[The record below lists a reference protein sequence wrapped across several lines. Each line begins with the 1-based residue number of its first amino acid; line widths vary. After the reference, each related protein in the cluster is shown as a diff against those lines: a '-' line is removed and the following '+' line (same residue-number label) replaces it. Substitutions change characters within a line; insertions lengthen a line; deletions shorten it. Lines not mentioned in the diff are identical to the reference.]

1 MEWLADPNTYIGL
14 VTLVL
19 LEIVLGIDNLVF
31 IAILAEKLP
40 AGQRHRARLTG
51 LFFALLMRLFLL
63 SLVSYMAHLTRP
75 LFTIFGFGFSI
86 RGLIMICGGVFLLG
100 KATME
105 LHERLEGN
113 GERQDN
119 QSMGAVFWQVIAQIV
134 ILDAVFSLDSI
145 ITAVGM
151 VPHVPVMM
159 AAVIIAVGLMML
171 ASRPLMDFVNRH
183 PTIVILC
190 LGFLMMIGFSL
201 VVEGFGFEVPKG
213 YLYAAIGFS
222 ILIES
227 FNQLG
232 RYKREKRIT
241 TNDLRSRTAG
251 AVLRLLGGGKGDSSL
266 ADANVDIIAEHAAA
280 AEVFRPEE
288 KQMIRGVLDLAERPV
303 RSIMSPRH
311 EVEWL
316 DLAGNAR
323 EMRAELEKLK
333 HSRIILA
340 REKVDEFVGVALTKD
355 LLLNLAEGKK
365 LNWQKSM
372 RQPLVV
378 HENSNVLRLME
389 RLRRSPVQ
397 LAIVVDEH
405 GSFEGIVTPTDI
417 LEAIAGDFPD
427 DEDEAVIIARE
438 KDGTLIAEGYADI
451 RQLGGVLDCNL
462 VDDSKRYTTLAG
474 YMLWHFGHL
483 PQVGEAFEADG
494 FRFEVMEKERRNI
507 SKVRITALPP
517 EAGKAPIQ
525 GQHGDNRAAGGK

>member
-14 VTLVL
+14 VTLII

-40 AGQRHRARLTG
+40 VSQRRRGRATG
-51 LFFALLMRLFLL
+51 LFCALLLRLVLL
-63 SLVSYMAHLTRP
+63 SAVSYMAHLTAP
-75 LFTIFGFGFSI
+75 LFSVFGIGFSV
-86 RGLIMICGGVFLLG
+86 RGLIMIVGGVFLLG

-105 LHERLEGN
+105 LHDRLEGAN
-113 GERQDN
+113 SEHESDN
-119 QSMGAVFWQVIAQIV
+119 VRAVFWQVIAQIV
-134 ILDAVFSLDSI
+134 VLDAIFSLDSI
-145 ITAVGM
+145 ITAVGI
-151 VPHVPVMM
+151 VQHVPIMM
-159 AAVIIAVGLMML
+159 AAVIIAVGLMIL
-171 ASRPLMDFVNRH
+171 ASNPLMDFINRH

-201 VVEGFGFEVPKG
+201 VLEGFGFSVPHG

-222 ILIES
+222 VMIEA
-227 FNQLG
+227 FNQIG
-232 RYKREKRIT
+232 RYNREKRISA
-241 TNDLRSRTAG
+241 NDLRSRTAD
-251 AVLRLLGGGKGDSSL
+251 AVLRLLGGGKSDGSNLGDGNVVDML
-266 ADANVDIIAEHAAA
+266 AERTSA

-316 DLAGNAR
+316 DLAGDEA
-323 EMRAELEKLK
+323 EMRTELEKLK

-340 REKVDEFVGVALTKD
+340 REKVDEFVGVAFTKD
-355 LLLNLAEGKK
+355 LLLNLAEGKA

-378 HENSNVLRLME
+378 HENTNVLRLME
-389 RLRRSPVQ
+389 QLRRSPVQ

-427 DEDEAVIIARE
+427 DDEEPVIVSRE
-438 KDGTLIAEGYADI
+438 GDNSLIVEGYADI
-451 RQLGGVLDCNL
+451 RRLGGLLDCNL
-462 VDDSKRYTTLAG
+462 VDETKRYTTLAG
-474 YMLWHFGHL
+474 YMLWHFGHF
-483 PQVGEAFEADG
+483 PQVGESFEADG
-494 FRFEVMEKERRNI
+494 FRFEVVEKERRNI
-507 SKVRITALPP
+507 SKVRIAALP
-517 EAGKAPIQ
+517 KQ
-525 GQHGDNRAAGGK
+525 DD